1 MDYFSRLLILS
12 CFVLSCTVMSCDKED
27 STSEEPQCGKAVLPY
42 DADQY
47 SNLITDSI
55 SVVGVR
61 LESTCLMVDF
71 SYSGCERRETDVMV
85 YLDQSPFIPILN
97 NSAGDFIFPF
107 PVDPGT
113 SIVGHRQEGEC
124 LILDTRFG
132 GGCEEHCIYLYVDLS
147 GQTAI
152 NAATTFQAR
161 LSHNNTDQCEAL
173 VAFEAKVDIS
183 FFKTLEFEE
192 INLQI
197 MDYEELI
204 VLEF

>member
-1 MDYFSRLLILS
+1 MKYYKFIFLAVFTILFS
-12 CFVLSCTVMSCDKED
+12 SCTQED
-27 STSEEPQCGKAVLPY
+27 
-42 DADQY
+42 
-47 SNLITDSI
+47 ITDDQRVDEMCEENS
-55 SVVGVR
+55 
-61 LESTCLMVDF
+61 CLAF
-71 SYSGCERRETDVMV
+71 REV
-85 YLDQSPFIPILN
+85 SFN

>member
-12 CFVLSCTVMSCDKED
+12 CFTLSCTIMSCDKED
-27 STSEEPQCGKAVLPY
+27 STSEEPQCGKAVLPH

-97 NSAGDFIFPF
+97 AKINN
-107 PVDPGT
+107 VDPMDACLGFFMHTDTFDLAT
-113 SIVGHRQEGEC
+113 SSFDLYDGMLLSVEDWSDSFTID
-124 LILDTRFG
+124 LD
-132 GGCEEHCIYLYVDLS
+132 E
-147 GQTAI
+147 
-152 NAATTFQAR
+152 
-161 LSHNNTDQCEAL
+161 
-173 VAFEAKVDIS
+173 
-183 FFKTLEFEE
+183 
-192 INLQI
+192 
-197 MDYEELI
+197 
-204 VLEF
+204 